1 MKFCKD
7 QLRLYAVTDSRW
19 LGEGET
25 LSSRVAAAIRGGATF
40 VQLREKEMQGEKLLS
55 LAREIG
61 ALCRGMGVPFVV
73 DDDAE
78 IAALAGADGVHVGQ
92 SDESA
97 AEARRR
103 IGPDKILGVSAQ
115 TVEQAL
121 EAERNGADYLGVGAV
136 VPTGS
141 KDDAD
146 AVSLD
151 TLKAICNA
159 VHIPVVAIGGI
170 GIKNVVALRGTGI
183 SGVAVISALF
193 AREDTEA
200 AARELLCAVEEI
212 V

>member
-61 ALCRGMGVPFVV
+61 VLCRGMDVPFVV

-136 VPTGS
+136 FPTGS

-193 AREDTEA
+193 ARKNTEA

>member
-136 VPTGS
+136 FPTGS

-183 SGVAVISALF
+183 SGVAVISALV